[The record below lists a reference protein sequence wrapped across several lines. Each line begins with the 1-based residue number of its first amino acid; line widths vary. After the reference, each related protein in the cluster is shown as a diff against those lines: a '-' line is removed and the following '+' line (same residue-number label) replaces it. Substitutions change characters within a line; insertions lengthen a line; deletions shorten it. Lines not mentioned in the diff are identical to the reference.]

1 MTTTLL
7 NVNYYKIFYWI
18 TVADSVKNF
27 LFIMSIIF
35 AVIAGLSFIGGLWS
49 STEMSSEITSN
60 ETQNRD
66 YKQWEV
72 WQKHWRRIF
81 NWTIVPAII
90 FIGAYIFTPSKK
102 DCLLIV
108 TGGAVGNFVTSD
120 SSSRAIPAEM
130 TKYLHLALKEKIS
143 DLNSETR
150 VELGLQTSKEKFIDK
165 AAKMTKHELIEYLK
179 NDTTLVK

>member
-1 MTTTLL
+1 MTMLL
-7 NVNYYKIFYWI
+7 NINYYKIFYWI
-18 TVADSVKNF
+18 TVADTVKDF
-27 LFIMSIIF
+27 LFTMSIIF
-35 AVIAGLSFIGGLWS
+35 GVITVLSFIGNLWS

-60 ETQNRD
+60 ETQSRT

-81 NWTIVPAII
+81 NWSILPAII
-90 FIGAYIFTPSKK
+90 FIGAFIFTPSKK

-108 TGGAVGNFVTSD
+108 TGGAIGNFVTSD
-120 SSSRAIPAEM
+120 SSSKAIPAEM

-143 DLNSETR
+143 DLSSETKA
-150 VELGLQTSKEKFIDK
+150 ELGLQTPKEKFIDK
-165 AAKMTKHELIEYLK
+165 AAKMTKDELIEYLK